1 MTDEELTR
9 RLTAAYDEHII
20 SRAEP
25 PEPQENPRLLRE
37 VLDRADRAASAAP
50 ESRNL
55 RAVPA
60 RKVRFR
66 GAIAAMLALC
76 LLGSGALLLSKLL
89 SGKNP
94 SEPGKSNGSDYQ
106 PLQNELTAGEEVRFY
121 ASMEKFQ
128 LRDPEGKTAAFSG
141 YERPPLF
148 GDLEIV
154 QEGIIGEDPAY
165 NVFVAPYRGS
175 YQLDIPGSA
184 CHLRASCGDSFAALS
199 GENIHSALWTINSWT
214 LEGEVFQAELRVHL
228 GSSQEYDGVSRYGIE
243 LRAEGQTRVEV
254 SWTRNRIRVFGVQGN
269 AELQIYDMEALM
281 RTETLQIQPKAEYF
295 DLSTERLGEKLCVIE
310 EGGETRELPVSWKN
324 QMEPVTTEREST
336 ETTAPTEPP
345 GPVEMTMEEIEA
357 KLGFGYKLPDESEYE
372 GKITASINE
381 DLGDNGAISLKYS
394 FDGFSV
400 YAVKYRDSSG
410 ADAYD
415 TFAGQWAE
423 RGSETIHGIEVR
435 FRGEPTVPE
444 DRGVAYW
451 EQNGFQYRLNCETAP
466 GTDIMKILPIFM
478 EEEILNPN
486 VMTPMTMEELEKR
499 LGFGYQLPAEGEYQG
514 EIIPMIDPSIGENG
528 GIALEYRPNKDAGPV
543 YVWKYETDPEND
555 AYDTW
560 QTDLAERGSEVI
572 QGVEVRFRGNPT
584 LPDYKGVA
592 YWQQNG
598 FQYVLT
604 CETSPFTDMMAVLPL
619 FIESDS

>member
-1 MTDEELTR
+1 
-9 RLTAAYDEHII
+9 
-20 SRAEP
+20 
-25 PEPQENPRLLRE
+25 
-37 VLDRADRAASAAP
+37 
-50 ESRNL
+50 
-55 RAVPA
+55 
-60 RKVRFR
+60 
-66 GAIAAMLALC
+66 
-76 LLGSGALLLSKLL
+76 
-89 SGKNP
+89 
-94 SEPGKSNGSDYQ
+94 
-106 PLQNELTAGEEVRFY
+106 
-121 ASMEKFQ
+121 MEKFQ

>member
-9 RLTAAYDEHII
+9 RLTAAYDEHI

-25 PEPQENPRLLRE
+25 PETRENPQPL
-37 VLDRADRAASAAP
+37 RAALAGTDRIGPAEVSK
-50 ESRNL
+50 SRNL

-60 RKVRFR
+60 RKVRLR
-66 GAIAAMLALC
+66 GAIAALLALC

-106 PLQNELTAGEEVRFY
+106 PLQNEFTAGEEVRFY

-128 LRDPEGKTAAFSG
+128 LRDPEGKMAAFSG
-141 YERPPLF
+141 YERPPLS

-199 GENIHSALWTINSWT
+199 GKNIHSALWAINFWT
-214 LEGEVFQAELRVHL
+214 LEGEDFQAELRVHL

-269 AELQIYDMEALM
+269 AELQIYDMDALM

-295 DLSTERLGEKLCVIE
+295 DLSTERLGENLCVIE
-310 EGGETRELPVSWKN
+310 EAGETQALPVAWKN
-324 QMEPVTTEREST
+324 QMEPVTTERENT
-336 ETTAPTEPP
+336 ETTAHTEPP

-357 KLGFGYKLPDESEYE
+357 KLGFGYKLPAESEYE
-372 GKITASINE
+372 GTIICTVS
-381 DLGDNGAISLKYS
+381 GDTLAISYTSDAFPGRVVLWKSVQGETDKY
-394 FDGFSV
+394 
-400 YAVKYRDSSG
+400 DSW
-410 ADAYD
+410 D
-415 TFAGQWAE
+415 QWAE
-423 RGSETIHGIEVR
+423 AGAETINGVQVR
-435 FRGEPTVPE
+435 FRGNEP
-444 DRGVAYW
+444 DHRGIAFW
-451 EQNGFQYRLNCETAP
+451 RQNGFQYILNCETAP

-478 EEEILNPN
+478 EEESLDPN

-499 LGFGYQLPAEGEYQG
+499 LGFGYKLPDESEYEG

-543 YVWKYETDPEND
+543 YVWKYEKDPEND

-619 FIESDS
+619 FLESDS

>member
-1 MTDEELTR
+1 MKKLFAVMVSLVMLLSLLGGCRSSGGPANGNGTVPEETKHPEPRTTEPTEASTAEIMTTAVEEQ
-9 RLTAAYDEHII
+9 TAA
-20 SRAEP
+20 A
-25 PEPQENPRLLRE
+25 
-37 VLDRADRAASAAP
+37 
-50 ESRNL
+50 
-55 RAVPA
+55 
-60 RKVRFR
+60 
-66 GAIAAMLALC
+66 
-76 LLGSGALLLSKLL
+76 
-89 SGKNP
+89 
-94 SEPGKSNGSDYQ
+94 
-106 PLQNELTAGEEVRFY
+106 TEE
-121 ASMEKFQ
+121 
-128 LRDPEGKTAAFSG
+128 T
-141 YERPPLF
+141 
-148 GDLEIV
+148 IV
-154 QEGIIGEDPAY
+154 
-165 NVFVAPYRGS
+165 
-175 YQLDIPGSA
+175 
-184 CHLRASCGDSFAALS
+184 
-199 GENIHSALWTINSWT
+199 
-214 LEGEVFQAELRVHL
+214 
-228 GSSQEYDGVSRYGIE
+228 
-243 LRAEGQTRVEV
+243 
-254 SWTRNRIRVFGVQGN
+254 
-269 AELQIYDMEALM
+269 
-281 RTETLQIQPKAEYF
+281 
-295 DLSTERLGEKLCVIE
+295 
-310 EGGETRELPVSWKN
+310 
-324 QMEPVTTEREST
+324 
-336 ETTAPTEPP
+336 TEPP

-357 KLGFGYKLPDESEYE
+357 KLGFGYKLPAESEYE
-372 GKITASINE
+372 GKITASITE

-423 RGSETIHGIEVR
+423 RGSEIIHGIEVR

-478 EEEILNPN
+478 EKENLDPN
-486 VMTPMTMEELEKR
+486 VMTPMPMEELEKR
-499 LGFGYQLPAEGEYQG
+499 LGFGYKLPDESEYEG

-528 GIALEYRPNKDAGPV
+528 GIALEYRTNKDAGPV
-543 YVWKYETDPEND
+543 YVWKYKEDPEND

-598 FQYVLT
+598 FQYLLT